1 MEEARVTL
9 QSVGSGPEFS
19 LIMKRNCSVSPQALV
34 WLLVF
39 TACLSF
45 AIGIGFALF
54 GAWPV
59 LPFVGLEVAA
69 LGLAFFANGRHA
81 TDYERIAL
89 RKDALVVEVR
99 DADRVEAVQ
108 LNPQWVKLVASRRRQ
123 DVRLALRSH
132 GREIEIG
139 RHLDAPGREALAAA
153 LAGRLDRAGQVN

>member
-1 MEEARVTL
+1 MEEARIKL
-9 QSVGSGPEFS
+9 QTVGSGPEFS
-19 LIMKRNCSVSPQALV
+19 LIMKRNCSVSPQALA
-34 WLLVF
+34 WLLAL

-45 AIGIGFALF
+45 TIGIGFALF

-59 LPFVGLEVAA
+59 LPFAGLEVAA
-69 LGLAFFANGRHA
+69 LGLAFYLNGRHA
-81 TDYERIAL
+81 SDYERIAL
-89 RKDALVVEVR
+89 QEDALVVEVC
-99 DADRVEAVQ
+99 DADRVAALQ

>member
-1 MEEARVTL
+1 MEEARITL

-19 LIMKRNCSVSPQALV
+19 LTMKRNCSVSPQALV

-89 RKDALVVEVR
+89 RKDALVVEVS

-139 RHLDAPGREALAAA
+139 RHLDAPGREALAAE

>member
-1 MEEARVTL
+1 MEEPRIKL
-9 QSVGSGPEFS
+9 QTVGSGPEFS
-19 LIMKRNCSVSPQALV
+19 LTMKRNCSMSPQALV

-69 LGLAFFANGRHA
+69 LGFAFYVNGRHA

-89 RKDALVVEVR
+89 QEGALLVEVR
-99 DADRVEAVQ
+99 DADRVEALR
-108 LNPQWVKLVASRRRQ
+108 LNPQWVRLIASRRRR
-123 DVRLALRSH
+123 DLRIALRSH

-139 RHLDAPGREALAAA
+139 RHLDASGREALAAE
-153 LAGRLDRAGQVN
+153 LAGRLERI